1 MAASYQFIGHSR
13 EGGNPVR
20 TMWFPA
26 LIQGVRIQGVRV
38 VDFLYAFDF
47 RSPPCPAVLRIK
59 MMCKTVCPTSHKHTK
74 IDNLCMAT

>member
-26 LIQGVRIQGVRV
+26 LIQGVRIQGAESLISYTPSTS
-38 VDFLYAFDF
+38 DHQHAL
-47 RSPPCPAVLRIK
+47 RSYQQHML
-59 MMCKTVCPTSHKHTK
+59 S
-74 IDNLCMAT
+74 